1 MNTARYAIGSPA
13 RSTVLLRDVFTA
25 AGGHHDDGDTYDQT
39 MRDQGRTA
47 VLITPDRI
55 RGNV

>member
-1 MNTARYAIGSPA
+1 LAHRLGRPI
-13 RSTVLLRDVFTA
+13 LLRDAFTA
-25 AGGHHDDGDTYDQT
+25 AGGHHDNGDTYDQT
-39 MRDQGRTA
+39 MRDQDCTA